1 MATECLF
8 CKIVAGQ
15 LPATV
20 VYRDDRVVAIRDIHP
35 VAPTHILLMPVRHL
49 GSMAE
54 AGSGDGDLIGMLHLS
69 AAKVAAQEGL
79 KDGYRLVINTGR
91 DGGQTVGHLHVH
103 LLGGRRM
110 HWPPG

>member
-1 MATECLF
+1 MATDCLF
-8 CKIVAGQ
+8 CKIIAGQ

-35 VAPTHILLMPVRHL
+35 VAPTHVLVMPVRHMD
-49 GSMAE
+49 SIAVAE
-54 AGSGDGDLIGMLHLS
+54 LPDADLI
-69 AAKVAAQEGL
+69 AALQLAAIQVAAQEGL
-79 KDGYRLVINTGR
+79 KNGYRLVINTGR

-103 LLGGRRM
+103 LIGGRAM